1 MIKDKN
7 VVAQL
12 IRRAERAGFK
22 AIALT
27 VDTPRLG
34 RREADIKNRH
44 LAEQA
49 NQSLNWKDVKW
60 LQTITHLPILLKGVL
75 TADDGK
81 QDSDKMSSLFLLEGL
96 LHPDPSPNS
105 PDPVTALLE
114 PSPSS
119 PAMES
124 DLSVMEAM
132 HAPIF
137 FERYDVHGDMK
148 SVPSEVIE
156 SIRKNKTCLKGR
168 LKTPIGGGV
177 SPLNVQL
184 RKELDR
190 YASPVNCFNLPG
202 LPTSHLDVDIVV
214 VRENTEG
221 DYSGLEHEVLESLK
235 VLPSYYYYNLI
246 VDYQVV
252 SLHTYLF
259 TEILQNCQ
267 NHDVTER
274 ELFGRRVEERETLV
288 FSGELVGVVDAMV
301 AGGVEGGLVGGAKHR
316 CFVFVTDIAWD
327 LHLGCFSRLNR
338 NDFTKSI
345 TKDDNGRE
353 EFSKKEGKQLSEGKE
368 RELSNDERDEE
379 KIRRER
385 WKNSEKSSEERGRN
399 SKESNEER
407 GREDSKKKE
416 EAYLVDC
423 GFKFRNLLLKF
434 ALIAR
439 YASLLRCLFTPDFAF
454 KLRKIASNLDRI
466 VAIQKRSH
474 GSQRPYYDP
483 TTILTWSRSKVRV
496 RSNAV
501 MTKFCSERIA
511 RYSFEYAYLNN
522 RKKVTAVHKAN
533 IMKLADG
540 LFLESCREVA
550 SKYPGIK
557 YNEIIVDNCCMQ
569 LVSKPEQFD
578 VMVTPNLY
586 GNLVANTAAGIAGG
600 TGVMPG
606 GALAGNVGNEKI
618 LEQNKANPV
627 ALLLSSAMML
637 RHLQFP
643 SFTDRLET
651 SMKRVISE
659 GRYRTKDLGG
669 DSTPQEVVDA
679 IIANLD

>member
-1 MIKDKN
+1 
-7 VVAQL
+7 
-12 IRRAERAGFK
+12 
-22 AIALT
+22 
-27 VDTPRLG
+27 
-34 RREADIKNRH
+34 
-44 LAEQA
+44 
-49 NQSLNWKDVKW
+49 
-60 LQTITHLPILLKGVL
+60 
-75 TADDGK
+75 
-81 QDSDKMSSLFLLEGL
+81 
-96 LHPDPSPNS
+96 
-105 PDPVTALLE
+105 
-114 PSPSS
+114 
-119 PAMES
+119 MES

-235 VLPSYYYYNLI
+235 
-246 VDYQVV
+246 
-252 SLHTYLF
+252 
-259 TEILQNCQ
+259 
-267 NHDVTER
+267 R
-274 ELFGRRVEERETLV
+274 EL
-288 FSGELVGVVDAMV
+288 
-301 AGGVEGGLVGGAKHR
+301 
-316 CFVFVTDIAWD
+316 
-327 LHLGCFSRLNR
+327 
-338 NDFTKSI
+338 
-345 TKDDNGRE
+345 
-353 EFSKKEGKQLSEGKE
+353 
-368 RELSNDERDEE
+368 
-379 KIRRER
+379 
-385 WKNSEKSSEERGRN
+385 
-399 SKESNEER
+399 
-407 GREDSKKKE
+407 
-416 EAYLVDC
+416 
-423 GFKFRNLLLKF
+423 
-434 ALIAR
+434 
-439 YASLLRCLFTPDFAF
+439 
-454 KLRKIASNLDRI
+454 
-466 VAIQKRSH
+466 
-474 GSQRPYYDP
+474 
-483 TTILTWSRSKVRV
+483 
-496 RSNAV
+496 V

-511 RYSFEYAYLNN
+511 RYAFEYAYLNN

-550 SKYPGIK
+550 SKYPGGRSQATSNHMMLDGYEK
-557 YNEIIVDNCCMQ
+557 ELEEEIREEIWKLKSDFVLSCVGRA
-569 LVSKPEQFD
+569 LVA
-578 VMVTPNLY
+578 PNLY

-606 GALAGNVGNEKI
+606 GNVGNEKI

-651 SMKRVISE
+651 SVKRVISE